1 MALKLM
7 YITNKPEV
15 ALIAEAA
22 GVDWIFI
29 DLETIGKSL
38 RQGHLDT
45 VQSNHNINDIR
56 KIRKILTHAKLL
68 VRINPIHKESK
79 VEIEQVIQAGADIV
93 MLPYFKTVE
102 EVEHFTSLIK
112 RQVKSCILCE
122 TPEAVENIDS
132 ILEVPGIDYVHI
144 GLNDLHLGYG
154 MTFMFELLA
163 NGTVEYLAN
172 KIRRKNI
179 PFGFGGIARLGQ
191 GTLPAEKVI
200 AEHYR
205 LGSEMAILSRSFCN
219 YEVIEDLREVKNI
232 FQTGINE
239 IRKYEQFLEEQQCD
253 WFFENQHQVKKLID
267 KITTTKTSPTLHFK

>member
-205 LGSEMAILSRSFCN
+205 LGSEMAILSRSFCH

>member
-79 VEIEQVIQAGADIV
+79 VEIEQVIQAGADNV

-205 LGSEMAILSRSFCN
+205 LGSEMAILSRSFCH

-267 KITTTKTSPTLHFK
+267 KIITTITSPTLHFK

>member
-205 LGSEMAILSRSFCN
+205 LGSEMAILSRSFCH

-267 KITTTKTSPTLHFK
+267 KITTTKTSSTLHFK

>member
-267 KITTTKTSPTLHFK
+267 KITTTKTSSTLHFK